1 MALMN
6 NYTQLHV
13 IMDITTDPRR
23 NPDAGLSNLYVKQP
37 NT

>member
-6 NYTQLHV
+6 KYIQLPV
-13 IMDITTDPRR
+13 YMDITTDPRR
-23 NPDAGLSNLYVKQP
+23 NPDAGLANLYVKQP